1 MRTIPRMVV
10 AVVALMLMAPAAAA
24 DQGRGSG
31 DGRPAVVPAVNVSG
45 STGGELVG
53 DWYAQNLSLPADTS
67 PFGGTANLC
76 LNLGRHGRVLS
87 PAAGRLDEN
96 GNLEMTCGVEVGRPV
111 LLVMTSADCSS
122 AEPKDFY
129 MREPRGSSAS
139 APSIS

>member
-24 DQGRGSG
+24 DQGKGSG
-31 DGRPAVVPAVNVSG
+31 DGRPAAVPAVNVSG

-76 LNLGRHGRVLS
+76 LNLNAVDLTIPGLICPVSLGCLLGRS
-87 PAAGRLDEN
+87 PKR
-96 GNLEMTCGVEVGRPV
+96 
-111 LLVMTSADCSS
+111 
-122 AEPKDFY
+122 
-129 MREPRGSSAS
+129 
-139 APSIS
+139 